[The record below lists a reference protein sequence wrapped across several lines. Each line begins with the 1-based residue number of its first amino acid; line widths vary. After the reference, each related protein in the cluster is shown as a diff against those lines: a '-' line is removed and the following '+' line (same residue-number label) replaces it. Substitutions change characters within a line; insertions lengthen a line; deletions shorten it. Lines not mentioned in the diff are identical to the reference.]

1 MSLIVKLPT
10 PTLHAPVLST
20 GFAVGACTLFT
31 LSYVGSLYL
40 SPAGRLA
47 GSKDAEGNRMHR
59 DHPSVIRARMKTA
72 SLATAITV
80 VATGWIVWVKE
91 VVPPSGCLFDT
102 LNISRLLGIP
112 LPTPSLLTSR
122 ILPFDPPL
130 PTYLA
135 RITGHILSP
144 LLLTSLLFLGPLHTL
159 FLRGQLPFQSGFT
172 LSRFLAPLRTLAGVR
187 NFLVG
192 PLTEE
197 LVFRSSLLTI
207 LSLSPLSS
215 KKMLVFGSP
224 AFFGMAH
231 IHHAYNVYLQGSRTK
246 KAALNGALI
255 AGVQFAYTMVFGWY
269 ANFLFL
275 RSASVS
281 VPTVAHVLCNV
292 LGLPNPGADSEDYP
306 KKRRCKWI
314 WTTHAVGIV
323 LFAKL
328 LFPLTSAKV
337 MGASLYWPEL

>member
-10 PTLHAPVLST
+10 ATLHAPVLST

-47 GSKDAEGNRMHR
+47 ASKDAEGNSMHR

-72 SLATAITV
+72 SLATAIIL
-80 VATGWIVWVKE
+80 VATACIVGLNG
-91 VVPPSGCLFDT
+91 VVPPSASFLHT
-102 LNISRLLGIP
+102 LNISRRLGMP

-122 ILPFDPPL
+122 ILPFDCPL

-135 RITGHILSP
+135 RITGHMLSP
-144 LLLTSLLFLGPLHTL
+144 LVLTSLLFLGPLHTL
-159 FLRGQLPFQSGFT
+159 FLRGQLPFQSHFS
-172 LSRFLAPLRTLAGVR
+172 LSRFLAPLGTLAGVR

-215 KKMLVFGSP
+215 KKMLVFASP

-231 IHHAYNVYLQGSRTK
+231 IHHAYNVYLQRGSSK
-246 KAALNGALI
+246 NAALSAAFI
-255 AGVQFAYTMVFGWY
+255 AAVQFAYTMVFGWY

-275 RSASVS
+275 RSASVLL
-281 VPTVAHVLCNV
+281 PTVAHVFCNV
-292 LGLPNPGADSEDYP
+292 LGLPNPSADCKDYP
-306 KKRRCKWI
+306 KKRLGKCI
-314 WTTHAVGIV
+314 WTTHALGIV

-328 LFPLTSAKV
+328 LFPLTSAKLL
-337 MGASLYWPEL
+337 GPSLYWPEL